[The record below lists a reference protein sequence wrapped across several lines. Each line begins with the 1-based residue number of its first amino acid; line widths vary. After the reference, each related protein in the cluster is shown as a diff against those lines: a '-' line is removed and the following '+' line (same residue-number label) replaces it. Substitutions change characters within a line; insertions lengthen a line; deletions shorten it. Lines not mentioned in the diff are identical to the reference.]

1 MIECARACH
10 KAILTT
16 EINSSVT
23 TLHIPRNQHRPT
35 ELVSPAD
42 ASIPASVSSFEE
54 LGLSAALVNAVR
66 EEGYTQ
72 PTPIQVRAIPH
83 VLAGKDL
90 LGCAQTGTG
99 KTAAFALPML
109 QRLSAPGTSAV
120 AGRPAVRA
128 LILSPTRELA
138 SQIAASFAA
147 YGKHTRLKCAVI
159 FGGVS
164 QHAQEKALRQ
174 GADIIVATPG
184 RLLDLMQQRIVAFSQ
199 LEIFVLDEADR
210 MLDMGFLPDVK
221 RIMAA
226 IPKKRQTLLFSAT
239 MPSAIEGLANAMLTA
254 PVRVE
259 VTPVASTAEKI
270 AQSIYFVDRTRK
282 AALLEHLLRD
292 HSISRALV
300 FTRTKRGA
308 NQVALRLSQACIRA
322 EAIHGN
328 KSQGARE
335 RALANFKDG
344 QIRVLVATDIAA
356 RGIDVDSVSHVVNY
370 ELPEVAETYVH
381 RIGRTARAGESGTA
395 LSFCDASE
403 RPLLR
408 SIERLIRKPVLVA
421 EHPFGS
427 AQSVGSEANVPSSPR
442 PHVPS
447 GTVRGQ
453 SARFRPRHRSY

>member
-1 MIECARACH
+1 MTSSPLAVPVRTNNRPIAPPAPVVTP
-10 KAILTT
+10 AAT
-16 EINSSVT
+16 EVVNT
-23 TLHIPRNQHRPT
+23 
-35 ELVSPAD
+35 
-42 ASIPASVSSFEE
+42 SFQE
-54 LGLSAALVNAVR
+54 LGLTAALVNAVR

-83 VLAGKDL
+83 VLEGKDL

-99 KTAAFALPML
+99 KTAAFALPIL
-109 QRLSAPGTSAV
+109 QRLGSRPVSQ
-120 AGRPAVRA
+120 GRAMPRA

-147 YGKHTRLKCAVI
+147 YGKHTGLKCAVI

-164 QHAQEKALRQ
+164 QHSQEKALRM

-184 RLLDLMQQRIVAFSQ
+184 RLLDLMQQRIVAFTQ
-199 LEIFVLDEADR
+199 LEVFVLDEADR

-226 IPKKRQTLLFSAT
+226 IPRKRQTLLFSAT
-239 MPSAIEGLANAMLTA
+239 MPPAIEGLANTMLTS

-270 AQSIYFVDRTRK
+270 SQSIYFVDRARK

-292 HSISRALV
+292 SNISRALV

-308 NQVALRLSQACIRA
+308 NQVALRLSQASIRA

-335 RALANFKDG
+335 RALSNFKDG

-370 ELPEVAETYVH
+370 ELPEIAETYVH
-381 RIGRTARAGESGTA
+381 RIGRTARAGANGIA

-408 SIERLIRKPVLVA
+408 SIERLIRMPVVVA
-421 EHPFGS
+421 EHPFAGGAAAS
-427 AQSVGSEANVPSSPR
+427 GEGAPESSPR
-442 PHVPS
+442 AHVPS

-453 SARFRPRHRSY
+453 AARFRPRRRSY

>member
-1 MIECARACH
+1 
-10 KAILTT
+10 LTT
-16 EINSSVT
+16 ETVT
-23 TLHIPRNQHRPT
+23 TASPIAVPVRTNGRPPVGT
-35 ELVSPAD
+35 AATAAQAAAAAPVTTGGVA
-42 ASIPASVSSFEE
+42 ATSFQE
-54 LGLSAALVNAVR
+54 LGLNAALVNAVR

-83 VLAGKDL
+83 VLEGKDL

-99 KTAAFALPML
+99 KTAAFALPIL
-109 QRLSAPGTSAV
+109 QRLSARTPGQAQ
-120 AGRPAVRA
+120 GRPVPRA

-138 SQIAASFAA
+138 SQIAASFTA
-147 YGKHTRLKCAVI
+147 YGKHTGLKCAVI

-164 QHAQEKALRQ
+164 QHSQEKVLRM

-199 LEIFVLDEADR
+199 LEVFVLDEADR

-221 RIMAA
+221 CIMAA
-226 IPKKRQTLLFSAT
+226 IPRKRQTLLFSAT
-239 MPSAIEGLANAMLTA
+239 MPSAIEGLANTMLTS

-270 AQSIYFVDRTRK
+270 TQSIYFVDRARK

-292 HSISRALV
+292 STISRALV

-308 NQVALRLSQACIRA
+308 NQVALRLSQASIRA

-335 RALANFKDG
+335 RALSNFKDG

-370 ELPEVAETYVH
+370 ELPEIAETYVH
-381 RIGRTARAGESGTA
+381 RIGRTARAGANGIA

-408 SIERLIRKPVLVA
+408 SIERLIRMPVVVA
-421 EHPFGS
+421 EHPYGS
-427 AQSVGSEANVPSSPR
+427 GAASQGDAPAESSPR

-453 SARFRPRHRSY
+453 AARFRPRRRSY